1 MSNKPILVNV
11 SVHGLRKKKK
21 GLEKENW
28 SPDSNERKCKEV
40 KSRQL
45 NFHYKHWPVL
55 ISLTKPDIISP
66 ALHRTEQK
74 FLLKAHHTSQ
84 HARVVAHLWGNSSP
98 ATLSHFALQQTCF
111 WHFSFPTTPH
121 YSHEER
127 TNKGD
132 HLFPQLYTPVALA
145 ETQCTPKAA
154 TTFFLSKTQQV
165 IKNTSYTKHRKKM
178 CMAPISSATGHFEH
192 APSHLHYTLSKDTRF
207 KS

>member
-1 MSNKPILVNV
+1 MAVSLDSRLAPSMSETWRAKVNIWR
-11 SVHGLRKKKK
+11 SVKWAHTCECFSAWAEGKKKKK

-28 SPDSNERKCKEV
+28 SLDSNETKYKEV

-132 HLFPQLYTPVALA
+132 HLFPQPYTPMALA
-145 ETQCTPKAA
+145 ETQCTPKKAA
-154 TTFFLSKTQQV
+154 TFFLSKTQ
-165 IKNTSYTKHRKKM
+165 
-178 CMAPISSATGHFEH
+178 
-192 APSHLHYTLSKDTRF
+192 
-207 KS
+207 